1 VTAVNIISAYTS
13 ASRGTDI
20 RDITLASLHGECTRF
35 LSLGYG
41 RKKGDAKEAVIED
54 ITFQDIRVTAKEKN
68 DIREE
73 SSRPF
78 RNIIFDDAATR

>member
-1 VTAVNIISAYTS
+1 MCFTKLKLGHL
-13 ASRGTDI
+13 SRCTTHQILCITIHWEWNDFTDV
-20 RDITLASLHGECTRF
+20 L
-35 LSLGYG
+35 LGYG
-41 RKKGDAKEAVIED
+41 RKKGDAKEAVIKD

-73 SSRPF
+73 PSRPF